1 MPSRWTDFSTYD
13 LGSFLCLSGSSW
25 QVRERTGYKLTREY
39 SLVKKNMAENEIL
52 NVSRIGVR
60 TRHCTCFLFSFN
72 VHLTKISK
80 KGSGDFAA
88 AVGFYSCPSG
98 SSVILNHLPK
108 RATCAAYTL
117 AQRIIV
123 LAQTLVSSTVNRE
136 PLGVTREL
144 LATYTIVDFE
154 NWIFLV
160 CWGSST
166 EIFSEELICV
176 KLLERHCLEPRILFD
191 SFAI

>member
-1 MPSRWTDFSTYD
+1 MRG
-13 LGSFLCLSGSSW
+13 LGTNLPVNTCSW
-25 QVRERTGYKLTREY
+25 
-39 SLVKKNMAENEIL
+39 KKHGGKRNTQC
-52 NVSRIGVR
+52 IGVR
-60 TRHCTCFLFSFN
+60 TRHCTCFSFSFY
-72 VHLTKISK
+72 VYLTKISK

-98 SSVILNHLPK
+98 SSVVLNHLPE

-117 AQRIIV
+117 AQRIIL
-123 LAQTLVSSTVNRE
+123 LAPGKWARVSVEHCRE

-176 KLLERHCLEPRILFD
+176 KLRERHWLEPRILFD
-191 SFAI
+191 SLAI

>member
-1 MPSRWTDFSTYD
+1 M
-13 LGSFLCLSGSSW
+13 SGSSW

-39 SLVKKNMAENEIL
+39 SLVKKNMTENEIL

-154 NWIFLV
+154 N
-160 CWGSST
+160 
-166 EIFSEELICV
+166 
-176 KLLERHCLEPRILFD
+176 
-191 SFAI
+191 

>member
-1 MPSRWTDFSTYD
+1 MYRRKDPSLYLF
-13 LGSFLCLSGSSW
+13 F
-25 QVRERTGYKLTREY
+25 
-39 SLVKKNMAENEIL
+39 IL
-52 NVSRIGVR
+52 LPVY
-60 TRHCTCFLFSFN
+60 
-72 VHLTKISK
+72 LTKISK
-80 KGSGDFAA
+80 KGSGYFAT

-98 SSVILNHLPK
+98 SSVVLNHLPK

-154 NWIFLV
+154 N
-160 CWGSST
+160 
-166 EIFSEELICV
+166 
-176 KLLERHCLEPRILFD
+176 
-191 SFAI
+191 